1 MAREFEDYLRGS
13 SDYPSSPQERLF
25 VGVRFKLDS
34 LNEMVNLRVLKKGS
48 NELDVEATN
57 EKRLDLVKKNRII
70 PVKVEMGIPYYRNI
84 SRTSEGLMK
93 IEYRPTLSV
102 NLEALFPD
110 EIIATKVAA
119 EYLEVSESDIL
130 EMIKQGELKLKGKS
144 LLLDYVNRV
153 KKKGRA

>member
-1 MAREFEDYLRGS
+1 
-13 SDYPSSPQERLF
+13 
-25 VGVRFKLDS
+25 
-34 LNEMVNLRVLKKGS
+34 
-48 NELDVEATN
+48 
-57 EKRLDLVKKNRII
+57 
-70 PVKVEMGIPYYRNI
+70 MGIPYYRNI